1 MSVLQPRAPAPVLE
15 QPLARGFAAWLGAAL
30 LKAFGWKVVLAQ
42 PVPHRCVVLFYPHT
56 TNWDTPIGLC
66 VKFMTGLELHYAGKD
81 SLFRVPLLGPL
92 LLCWG
97 GVPVN
102 RRERTG
108 FIDQMKAQFQD
119 HATFRLAIAPEGTRS
134 RTEHWKSGFY
144 HLAREAR
151 VPLALGYID
160 YPKREIGVGTYV
172 ELTGDIDADMN
183 ALRAFYE
190 DKRGLYPDRQSPIRL
205 RDERTPSG

>member
-1 MSVLQPRAPAPVLE
+1 MSIRPVPPAAPGIE
-15 QPLARGFAAWLGAAL
+15 RPLARGVAAWLGAAL

-42 PVPHRCVVLFYPHT
+42 PVPDRCVIIFYPHT

-66 VKFMTGLELHYAGKD
+66 MKFMTGLAVHYAGKD

-92 LLCWG
+92 LLRWG

-108 FIDQMKAQFQD
+108 FIDQMTAQFRD

-134 RTEHWKSGFY
+134 RTEYWKSGFY
-144 HLAREAR
+144 HLARKAQ

-160 YPKREIGVGTYV
+160 YPKREIGVGAYV
-172 ELTGDIDADMN
+172 ELTGDLVTDM
-183 ALRAFYE
+183 AEIRAFYA
-190 DKRGLYPDRQSPIRL
+190 DKRGLYPGRQSPIAL
-205 RDERTPSG
+205 RDERAPSG

>member
-1 MSVLQPRAPAPVLE
+1 MSVPHPAPPAPVIE
-15 QPLARGFAAWLGAAL
+15 RPLARGFAAWLGAAL
-30 LKAFGWKVVLAQ
+30 LAAFKWKVVLAQ
-42 PVPHRCVVLFYPHT
+42 PVPDRCVIIFYPHT

-66 VKFMTGLELHYAGKD
+66 MKFMTGLTVHYAGKD
-81 SLFRVPLLGPL
+81 SLFRVPVLGPL
-92 LLCWG
+92 LLRWG

-108 FIDQMKAQFQD
+108 FIDQMRAQFQE

-134 RTEHWKSGFY
+134 RTDCWKSGFY

-160 YPKREIGVGTYV
+160 YPKREIGVGAYV
-172 ELTGDIDADMN
+172 ELTGDVVEDM
-183 ALRAFYE
+183 AELRAFYAG
-190 DKRGLYPDRQSPIRL
+190 KRGLYPSRQSPIQL
-205 RDERTPSG
+205 RDERAPGK

>member
-1 MSVLQPRAPAPVLE
+1 MSDPPAPAPVIE
-15 QPLARGFAAWLGAAL
+15 RPLVPGFAAWLGAKVLA
-30 LKAFGWKVVLAQ
+30 AARWKVVLAQ
-42 PVPHRCVVLFYPHT
+42 PVPDRCVIIFYPHT

-66 VKFMTGLELHYAGKD
+66 LKFMTGLSVHYAGKD
-81 SLFRVPLLGPL
+81 SLFRVPLVGPL
-92 LLCWG
+92 LLRWG

-108 FIDQMKAQFQD
+108 FIGEMKAQFRE
-119 HATFRLAIAPEGTRS
+119 HAVFRLAIAPEGTRR

-160 YPKREIGVGTYV
+160 YPKREIGVGAYV
-172 ELTGDIDADMN
+172 ELTGDLDADM
-183 ALRAFYE
+183 AKVRAFYA
-190 DKRGLYPDRQSPIRL
+190 DKRGLYPERQSPIRL
-205 RDERTPSG
+205 RDKAAGGN